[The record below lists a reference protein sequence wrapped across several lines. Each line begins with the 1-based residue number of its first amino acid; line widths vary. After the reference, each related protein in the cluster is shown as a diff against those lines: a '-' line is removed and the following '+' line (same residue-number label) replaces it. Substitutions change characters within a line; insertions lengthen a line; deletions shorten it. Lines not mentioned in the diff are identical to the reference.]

1 MGAVTKRKEVEE
13 KEKKTELV
21 PEKESNNTQEEKVE
35 EKKME
40 EKKEDAGTLVTPMR
54 QDSWGRVGGT
64 ALPLRA
70 DESKLPILPAPI
82 IPPIPPQFMLPAQ
95 PFDNN
100 MHHFQQQM
108 PQNQLPWHWGPDS
121 GAGKGSMMWG
131 DMRSWGNNSQATIKE
146 VWGQENTKEKG
157 EGWS

>member
-64 ALPLRA
+64 VLPLRS

-82 IPPIPPQFMLPAQ
+82 IPPIPPQFMIPPQ
-95 PFDNN
+95 PLESNPQ
-100 MHHFQQQM
+100 HYQQQLT
-108 PQNQLPWHWGPDS
+108 QNQIPWHWGI
-121 GAGKGSMMWG
+121 
-131 DMRSWGNNSQATIKE
+131 NSVVGYFPRVVE
-146 VWGQENTKEKG
+146 
-157 EGWS
+157 